1 MSSFEVDGGSS
12 GNAGPPS
19 AYNSY
24 KLLITSNSFFV
35 FASLCYVV
43 ASILDY
49 QENLKPVDEQGVVK
63 LAYLLKIVGAIS
75 FIVVGGVD
83 FYNTAKKLHILLI
96 LAGFFGTISAATSET
111 NLQASLVCN
120 LLSVHFYLL
129 ESLQWI
135 YGHVFQ
141 TKLDK
146 DDSRTK
152 SLLLA
157 EIGDFC
163 FMLGAFMDVI
173 LSYYYFTKTDEP
185 PEGPGILVSTQS
197 VTTSQVEISSSVFW
211 LIASMVAITVSCK
224 TGKQGF
230 EGVSQSTKLSSNIA
244 GNLA

>member
-1 MSSFEVDGGSS
+1 M
-12 GNAGPPS
+12 
-19 AYNSY
+19 
-24 KLLITSNSFFV
+24 
-35 FASLCYVV
+35 V
-43 ASILDY
+43 ASIFDY
-49 QENLKPVDEQGVVK
+49 KENLKPVDEQGVVK
-63 LAYLLKIVGAIS
+63 LAYYLKIVGAVS

-83 FYNTAKKLHILLI
+83 YYNTSKKLHILLI
-96 LAGFFGTISAATSET
+96 LAGFFGTISATTSET

-141 TKLDK
+141 THLSK

-157 EIGDFC
+157 EMGDFC

-185 PEGPGILVSTQS
+185 PEGPGVLVATQS

-230 EGVSQSTKLSSNIA
+230 EGISQSRDSTTKLSTNIA